1 MFALRCLIMARQSIG
16 CYKMVYHSQTLE
28 PYLDTKTQSRL
39 KQFCS
44 FCSCHPKTNPDKK
57 KLEKMATSAAK
68 KIFVLPRLAFTPNT
82 QIDQLEVRDG
92 GGMGLGSGSGSGS
105 KTRAYMSDLLL
116 IWLRFGKARVK
127 DFRLFQAKKC
137 FTYKQWSRLT
147 FCSNRARWYIY
158 IGLGS
163 TKTQFLKL
171 RDWFEIK
178 LACSTSSS

>member
-1 MFALRCLIMARQSIG
+1 MFASKRLIMAGQSIG
-16 CYKMVYHSQTLE
+16 CYKMANHSQTLE
-28 PYLDTKTQSRL
+28 PFLDPKTQSRL
-39 KQFCS
+39 KHFCS
-44 FCSCHPKTNPDKK
+44 FRRCHPKTNPDKK
-57 KLEKMATSAAK
+57 KLKKMATSAAK

-82 QIDQLEVRDG
+82 LIDQLEVRDG

>member
-1 MFALRCLIMARQSIG
+1 MSSKNEPRQKEI
-16 CYKMVYHSQTLE
+16 
-28 PYLDTKTQSRL
+28 
-39 KQFCS
+39 
-44 FCSCHPKTNPDKK
+44 
-57 KLEKMATSAAK
+57 EKNGNISVQ

-82 QIDQLEVRDG
+82 LIDQLEVRDG
-92 GGMGLGSGSGSGS
+92 GGMGLGSGS

-116 IWLRFGKARVK
+116 IRLRFGKARAK
-127 DFRLFQAKKC
+127 DLTKLFQAQKC

-147 FCSNRARWYIY
+147 FCSNSARWYIY

-171 RDWFEIK
+171 RVWFEIK